1 VHRRIA
7 EVGRTSSGSEKRAT
21 FGGRVESLI
30 VIPERVN
37 GSLTIEGRSG
47 AQAQGPI
54 GGERGADHQS
64 SAILIT

>member
-7 EVGRTSSGSEKRAT
+7 EVGRTSSGSEKRVT
-21 FGGRVESLI
+21 FAGWVESPI

-37 GSLTIEGRSG
+37 GSLTVEGRSG
-47 AQAQGPI
+47 ARAQALI
-54 GGERGADHQS
+54 GGKRGAYHRS